1 MAVNWPDSG
10 SKRADKAGVSRAPSD
25 KPGIARY
32 RLDHC
37 VHLTAQHLL
46 REAERE
52 ALHGVEG
59 DMRRPRE
66 REGIDDRVDDD
77 RPAAMGER
85 LRETRP
91 DVARLLDADAL
102 RAHRLRHFGEVRVLE
117 VHAEGH
123 EAGLLHLDLD
133 EVERL
138 IGKDD
143 LDHRYL
149 SLHLGQQV

>member
-10 SKRADKAGVSRAPSD
+10 PKLADKAGVSRARSD

-32 RLDHC
+32 RLDHR
-37 VHLTAQHLL
+37 VHLTTQHLL

-52 ALHGVEG
+52 
-59 DMRRPRE
+59 
-66 REGIDDRVDDD
+66 
-77 RPAAMGER
+77 
-85 LRETRP
+85 
-91 DVARLLDADAL
+91 AL

-123 EAGLLHLDLD
+123 EARLLHLDLD

-138 IGKDD
+138 IVEDD
-143 LDHRYL
+143 LDHR
-149 SLHLGQQV
+149 HL